1 MTLFVPENEKSK
13 EYRKQNRGWFYFNI
27 SLRVLHALFLVAISL
42 LVLGGSLALGI
53 GAGYFAFLVE
63 DTAAPSKD
71 ELQKEL
77 TDITE
82 TSQLAYADGSK
93 IATIR
98 SDLMRTSVNSDQISE
113 YLKSDHRNR
122 GRIF

>member
-1 MTLFVPENEKSK
+1 MLF
-13 EYRKQNRGWFYFNI
+13 
-27 SLRVLHALFLVAISL
+27 L

-53 GAGYFAFLVE
+53 GAGYFAFVE